1 MSQSPSPRELA
12 NAVRFLAMDAVQQA
26 NSGHPGAPMGMADF
40 AQVVW
45 CDFMKHNPTNPAWWD
60 RDRLVLSG
68 GHASML
74 LYAMLHLS
82 GYDLSLDDIKNF
94 RQLHSRTPGH
104 PEYGLTPGVE
114 TTTGP
119 LGQGICNA
127 VGFALAEKIL
137 AATYNRP
144 GHPVVDHNT
153 YCFLGDGDLMEGISH
168 EACSLA
174 GTLKLGKL
182 IALWDDNRISI
193 EGNVDEWFADDTA
206 KRFEAYG
213 WHVVA
218 CVDGHDAEA
227 VRQAVAAAKAETERP
242 SIICCRTEIGH
253 GAPTVCGSE
262 RCHGSPLGAEE
273 IEKARENLG
282 WPHEPFHVP
291 DALYAGWDLR
301 EKGAQTEASW
311 DQAWAAYAKEFPELA
326 EEFARRMRGELP
338 ANWEEESGKFIAG
351 VRDAAEDKATR
362 KASQAALNGYGPLL
376 PELLGGSADLA
387 GSNGT
392 LWSGSKHIT
401 PNDAAGN
408 NMRYGVR
415 EFAMGA
421 IMNALTL
428 HGGFIPFGGTFLV
441 FSDYMR
447 NAMRLAALME
457 LRTIYVLTHDSIG
470 VGEDGPTH
478 QPVEHVSSL
487 RIMPNMDVWRP
498 CDTVETAVAW
508 KCAIESEKTPSSLVL
523 SRQGLPFMQR
533 NAEQVEN
540 IVKGGYILRD
550 AEDGNPE
557 AIIIAT
563 GSEVSLAMS
572 AADALARKG
581 RSVRVVSMPCADRFD
596 QQDDAYKLQVL
607 PAEVEARV
615 AVEAGSTG
623 LWFKYVGGKGTVIG
637 MDRYG
642 ESAPGKTL
650 FEFFG
655 FTVDN
660 VVEAVE
666 SVLGE

>member
-12 NAVRFLAMDAVQQA
+12 NAVRFLAIDAVQKA

-45 CDFMKHNPTNPAWWD
+45 CDFMKHNPTNPKWWD

-82 GYDLSLDDIKNF
+82 GYDLTLEDIKNF
-94 RQLHSRTPGH
+94 RQLGSRTAGH
-104 PEYGLTPGVE
+104 PEYGLAPGVE

-119 LGQGICNA
+119 LGQGISNA

-144 GHPVVDHNT
+144 GHTVVDHNT

-193 EGNVDEWFADDTA
+193 EGKVENWFADDTA

-227 VRQAVAAAKAETERP
+227 VRQALEAAKAETERP

-253 GAPTVCGSE
+253 GAPTVCGTE

-273 IEKARENLG
+273 TAGARKKLG
-282 WPHEPFHVP
+282 WSHEPFTIP
-291 DALYAGWDLR
+291 DELYAGWNLR
-301 EKGAQTEASW
+301 DKGGKAEAAWNETW
-311 DQAWAAYAKEFPELA
+311 DAYAKSFPELA
-326 EEFARRMRGELP
+326 DEFARRMRGELP
-338 ANWEEESGKFIAG
+338 ANWAEESEKFIAG
-351 VRDAAEDKATR
+351 VQEAAEDKATR

-392 LWSGSKHIT
+392 LWSGSKHVT
-401 PNDAAGN
+401 PDDAAGN

-428 HGGFIPFGGTFLV
+428 HGGFIPFGGTFMV

-457 LRTIYVLTHDSIG
+457 IRAIYVLTHDSIG

-478 QPVEHVSSL
+478 QPVEHASSL
-487 RIMPNMDVWRP
+487 RLMPNMDVWRP

-508 KCAIESEKTPSSLVL
+508 KCAIESVKTPSSLLL

-533 NAEQVEN
+533 DEQQIAD
-540 IVKGGYILRD
+540 IVKGGYILRE
-550 AEDGNPE
+550 AEGGKPE
-557 AIIIAT
+557 AILIAT
-563 GSEVSLAMS
+563 GSEVGLAMN
-572 AADALARKG
+572 AADALAAKG
-581 RSVRVVSMPCADRFD
+581 TKVRVVSMPCADRFD
-596 QQDDAYKLQVL
+596 KQDAAYRNAVL
-607 PAEVEARV
+607 PPAVEARV

-623 LWFKYVGGKGTVIG
+623 LWFKYVGSRGSVVG
-637 MDRYG
+637 MDCYG
-642 ESAPGKTL
+642 ESAPGKVL
-650 FEFFG
+650 FEHFG

-660 VVEAVE
+660 VVGAVE